1 MLELYLSKVSESSE
15 SELAGKTYARVD
27 YKETLTV
34 QDMARH
40 MAEHN
45 GSYRTST
52 IKGVIEEMVECL
64 VEMVSQGVGVKLD
77 GLGTFYP
84 TFESEGAETQE
95 EFDVNKQL
103 KGIHLRFL
111 PEGTKDEE
119 LTSRK
124 MKDKVILKREKD
136 EDEASST
143 GGNGGG
149 TTVEEP

>member
-1 MLELYLSKVSESSE
+1 MATNKIPMRYELYQNENRKSS
-15 SELAGKTYARVD
+15 SYGKWYARPVVD
-27 YKETLTV
+27 TTLSLKGFAKHLH
-34 QDMARH
+34 D
-40 MAEHN
+40 HN
-45 GSYRTST
+45 GTYRTST

-111 PEGTKDEE
+111 PEGTKLPRCAVLCGPQAHEP
-119 LTSRK
+119 LRCGRGK
-124 MKDKVILKREKD
+124 HHR
-136 EDEASST
+136 
-143 GGNGGG
+143 GGLAGRLRG
-149 TTVEEP
+149 